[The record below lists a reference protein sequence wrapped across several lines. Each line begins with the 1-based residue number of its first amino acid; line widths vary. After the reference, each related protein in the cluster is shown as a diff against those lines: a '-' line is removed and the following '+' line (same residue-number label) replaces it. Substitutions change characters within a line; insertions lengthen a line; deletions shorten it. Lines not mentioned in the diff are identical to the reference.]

1 MCACVVLCWDTICAS
16 VSSPLPG
23 YCLIWYFHSQSPCSH
38 FSINNKLQQ
47 PDAAGGVLEY
57 ALQRHQADL
66 RVQEEWYESL
76 HDWDKANLAY
86 EKKQYLRPNDY
97 SLTLGRMRCL
107 DALGEW

>member
-1 MCACVVLCWDTICAS
+1 MLCPPPS
-16 VSSPLPG
+16 H
-23 YCLIWYFHSQSPCSH
+23 CLIWYSHSQSPYSH